1 MALAAKLRRA
11 PVRIATGA
19 YILNSGL
26 TKLKGDEDTAKGTHG
41 MATGA
46 YPVFNRLDPKL
57 FLRILGTG
65 ETLLGATLLLPVVP
79 AAVAGL
85 GLMGFSGALLGMYW
99 RTPALHEPGDPRP
112 TQAGAPIAKDV
123 WMFGIGTS
131 LVLDAALSESK
142 VTATEQ

>member
-11 PVRIATGA
+11 PIRIATGA

-26 TKLKGDEDTAKGTHG
+26 SKLRGDDETAKGVHG
-41 MATGA
+41 MASGA
-46 YPVFNRLDPKL
+46 YPVFGRMDPKL
-57 FLRILGTG
+57 FLRILGGG
-65 ETLLGATLLLPVVP
+65 ETALGATLLLPVIP

-99 RTPALHEPGDPRP
+99 RTPALHEPGNPRP
-112 TQAGAPIAKDV
+112 TQAGTPIAKDV

-131 LVLDAALSESK
+131 LVLDAALSESP
-142 VTATEQ
+142 VTKTEP